1 MPSTPPIFLVFIAGI
16 VTVSKLIIILLL
28 PVIMSES
35 AGGWFR
41 PLAIVGGMTFT
52 LFLMGILVSGFGA
65 VFASSADTMRIISI
79 LLMIGMGA
87 VLFSDNINTEF
98 IKRSNSIWYCL
109 RSKIGILN
117 GLSSNL
123 PDQGLFSGFF
133 LGMSL
138 GIVFIPFLGPILGGV
153 LAYVASFGN
162 ISYGAELLF
171 VYSLGFSIPMLF
183 IAYLGNIVF
192 SHVNWFVG
200 RRHFF
205 KKLSG
210 LILILAVLLSI
221 LQMELPSNFPY
232 LFS

>member
-1 MPSTPPIFLVFIAGI
+1 MPATPPIFTVFIAGI

-35 AGGWFR
+35 AAGWFR

-87 VLFSDNINTEF
+87 VLFSDNINMEF
-98 IKRSNSIWYCL
+98 IKRSNSIRYCL

-117 GLSSNL
+117 GLSSNM
-123 PDQGLFSGFF
+123 PEQGLFGGFF
-133 LGMSL
+133 LGMTL
-138 GIVFIPFLGPILGGV
+138 GIVFIPFLGLLGGV

-192 SHVNWFVG
+192 GHVNWFVD

-210 LILILAVLLSI
+210 LFLILAVLLSI
-221 LQMELPSNFPY
+221 LQMELPFNF
-232 LFS
+232 LFYT

>member
-1 MPSTPPIFLVFIAGI
+1 MPTTPPIFTVFIAGI

-35 AGGWFR
+35 AEGWFR

-52 LFLMGILVSGFGA
+52 LFLMGIFVSGFGA

-87 VLFSDNINTEF
+87 VLFSDNINMEF
-98 IKRSNSIWYCL
+98 IKRSNSIRYCL

-117 GLSSNL
+117 GLSSNM
-123 PDQGLFSGFF
+123 PEQGLFGGFF
-133 LGMSL
+133 LGMTL
-138 GIVFIPFLGPILGGV
+138 GIVFIPFLGLLGGI
-153 LAYVASFGN
+153 LAYVASFSN

-192 SHVNWFVG
+192 GHVNWFVD
-200 RRHFF
+200 RRRFF

-221 LQMELPSNFPY
+221 LQMELPSNF
-232 LFS
+232 LFYT

>member
-1 MPSTPPIFLVFIAGI
+1 MPSTPPIFLVFIDGI
-16 VTVSKLIIILLL
+16 VTVSKLIIILLF

-35 AGGWFR
+35 AGDRFR

-65 VFASSADTMRIISI
+65 VFAISEGTMRIISI

-87 VLFSDNINTEF
+87 VLFSDNINIEF
-98 IKRSNSIWYCL
+98 IKRSNSIRYCL

-117 GLSSNL
+117 GLLSNM
-123 PDQGLFSGFF
+123 PEQGLFGGFF
-133 LGMSL
+133 LGMLL
-138 GIVFIPFLGPILGGV
+138 GIVFFPFLGPTQGVV

-162 ISYGAELLF
+162 IYYGAELLF
-171 VYSLGFSIPMLF
+171 VYSLGFSIPMLL
-183 IAYLGNIVF
+183 IAYFGNIVF
-192 SHVNWFVG
+192 GHVNWFVD

-210 LILILAVLLSI
+210 LILILAVMLSI
-221 LQMELPSNFPY
+221 LQMELPSNF
-232 LFS
+232 LFYS